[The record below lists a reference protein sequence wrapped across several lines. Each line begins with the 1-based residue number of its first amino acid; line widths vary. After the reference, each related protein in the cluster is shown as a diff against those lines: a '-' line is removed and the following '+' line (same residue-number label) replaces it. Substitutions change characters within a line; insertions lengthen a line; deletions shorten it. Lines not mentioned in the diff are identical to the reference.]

1 MLEKEYKYYQSN
13 KNSIKKKYKNQFVV
27 INDSEIIGAY
37 SSREEALK
45 ESVKEYKLGEF
56 LIQEVSNKKDEQI
69 QRFYSRV
76 YV

>member
-1 MLEKEYKYYQSN
+1 MLEREYKYYQNN
-13 KNSIKKKYKNQFVV
+13 KNNIIKKYKGQFVV
-27 INDSEIIGAY
+27 IKASQIVGDY

-56 LIQEVSNKKDEQI
+56 LIQEVSDKKDEQI

>member
-1 MLEKEYKYYQSN
+1 MLEREYKYYQDN
-13 KNSIKKKYKNQFVV
+13 KNDIIKNYKNQFVV
-27 INDSEIIGAY
+27 IKGSKVVGDY

-56 LIQEVSNKKDEQI
+56 LIQEVSDKNGEQI

>member
-1 MLEKEYKYYQSN
+1 MLEREYKYYQNN
-13 KNSIKKKYKNQFVV
+13 KDSIIKKYKNQFVV
-27 INDSEIIGAY
+27 IKDSKIIGAY

-56 LIQEVSNKKDEQI
+56 LIQEVSDKKNEQI